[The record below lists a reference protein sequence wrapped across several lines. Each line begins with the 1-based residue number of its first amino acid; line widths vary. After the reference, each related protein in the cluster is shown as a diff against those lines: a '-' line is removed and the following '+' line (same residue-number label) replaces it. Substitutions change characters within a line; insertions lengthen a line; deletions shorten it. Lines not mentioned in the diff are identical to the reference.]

1 MSTDAPQPAAT
12 GAGPYVARRYAVA
25 LARPRL
31 TPAALM
37 QQIKCDLPHFAPG
50 LLADFEKT
58 QGHPDGLAVD
68 DEFHIRILGPWNGSV
83 RVTEVGETY
92 FELITLNGHPE
103 AGRIRFAAHA
113 HPREAGALEFEICSW
128 ARARDGLVAFAY
140 DTLGVGRHVQEATWR
155 TFCERVAVAAGGQ
168 ALGPVSVET
177 IVHDPAGTRHEHS
190 A

>member
-1 MSTDAPQPAAT
+1 M
-12 GAGPYVARRYAVA
+12 A

-31 TPAALM
+31 TPATLM
-37 QQIKCDLPHFAPG
+37 QRVKCDLPSFAPG
-50 LLADFEKT
+50 LLAEFEKT
-58 QGHPDGLAVD
+58 QGQANCLAVG

-83 RVTEVGETY
+83 RVTAVGETY
-92 FELITLNGHPE
+92 FELITLDGHPE

-113 HPREAGALEFEICSW
+113 HGSQAGALEFEICSW

-177 IVHDPAGTRHEHS
+177 VVHDPAGTRHEHH